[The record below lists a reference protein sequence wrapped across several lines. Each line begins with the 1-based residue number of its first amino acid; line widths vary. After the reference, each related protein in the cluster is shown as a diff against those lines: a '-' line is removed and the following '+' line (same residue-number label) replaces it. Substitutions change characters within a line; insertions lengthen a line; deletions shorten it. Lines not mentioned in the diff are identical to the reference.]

1 MDDGWSEGR
10 EGQSQGGREGRG
22 ESVGR
27 GGRGRER
34 GGSGGRKGRV
44 GYGREGGRVCRVV
57 VEVRFLLNVT

>member
-1 MDDGWSEGR
+1 MEDGWSEGR

-34 GGSGGRKGRV
+34 GGSGGLGM
-44 GYGREGGRVCRVV
+44 GGREEGCVGW
-57 VEVRFLLNVT
+57 

>member
-1 MDDGWSEGR
+1 MEDGWSEGR

-34 GGSGGRKGRV
+34 EEEVEGERGGLGMGGREEGCV
-44 GYGREGGRVCRVV
+44 GW
-57 VEVRFLLNVT
+57 

>member
-1 MDDGWSEGR
+1 MEDGWSEGR

-44 GYGREGGRVCRVV
+44 GYGREG
-57 VEVRFLLNVT
+57 

>member
-1 MDDGWSEGR
+1 MEDGWSEGR

-34 GGSGGRKGRV
+34 RKWREKGEGWVWEGGRKGV
-44 GYGREGGRVCRVV
+44 
-57 VEVRFLLNVT
+57 